1 MQRAILLLTSL
12 LRENRMHKCI
22 VLISMLVILA
32 VPSVSVYALAETS
45 LTGIV
50 RDAQTGEPL
59 PGATVVL
66 ARTSFGASTSIDGK
80 YAVHN
85 IAPGSYTIRATYIGY
100 NPAEKAVEVLEGK
113 ELKLDFKLEAVG
125 VQGEAVV
132 ITAQAAGQNQAIN
145 QQLISAQIVNVVS
158 AARIQELPDAN
169 AAEAVGRLPG
179 VSVLRSGGE
188 GNEVVVRGLQPK
200 YNAIMVNGVRMSSS
214 NSSDRSA
221 DLSMISPYS
230 LEGIEVSKSVT
241 ADQDPDVLGG
251 TVNFKMKEASAEKE
265 GLGLSLIGQGA
276 YNGLPDAQNKY
287 NNYKYVA
294 SVEGRF
300 FEDHSLGILAQADF
314 ERKNLSSNELSAGY
328 KEFQNNQTDYLI
340 TSLRINDI
348 PRDRVRTNGSF
359 VVDYKLPDGKITITN
374 FISSGTTKTETR
386 QESFTLGATNNHS
399 FTSTLTNSTLNT
411 LTNSL
416 EIEQQLPIFHAD
428 LRLSH
433 TYSETKNP
441 QDWTVTFTQSADPG
455 LNQFANKSDVDP
467 KAVPISASN
476 NASQTFLTT
485 IQSNNSWT
493 RDRAFTAALDLDAPL
508 NISDNITSVI
518 KFGGKFVY
526 QPRSYTY
533 EQFDNHGTSFSSP
546 SATIVARMIATRF
559 PGVRVEQGGIPISAF
574 IDPSFSYGKFLS
586 GDYATAYA
594 MNYGMAGAMANY
606 LQDNITAIQQV
617 DAEGYSRNVTASS
630 TNNYHGFEHQSA
642 AYVME
647 TFNIGEQIT
656 LIPGIRYQD
665 FRTQYTAP
673 QDIQHTFPYAVFD
686 GYDTLVEKDHSYWL
700 PDVSLRYKPFPWFD
714 VRLSYS
720 STLAY
725 PDYNAIT
732 PRIDVAGGGN
742 ISWNNTNLLPSRS
755 KNYDAYLSFYDNT
768 VGLLTVGGFLK
779 EIDNLI
785 YRYSFGVPDTELL
798 QYYPQR
804 KVQGVSASGLSGI
817 ITGFVN
823 NPYRINDYGMEL
835 DWQTHFW
842 YLPPPFD
849 GLVLNA
855 NYTHIFSNA
864 KYPITYLPPTRGAT
878 QIDTFFTA
886 PLVDQP
892 ANVVNFALGY
902 DYRGFSIRFSMIY
915 TSNIYTGSAGSDFY
929 PQLHASTLANSR
941 WDVSLK
947 QELPWF
953 GVQIYGD
960 LNNLTAVQDI
970 SAIQATTGVPRS
982 MELYGMSAD
991 LGLRWHL

>member
-1 MQRAILLLTSL
+1 MLNRTIFFFILLALTSAL
-12 LRENRMHKCI
+12 LASFAAAAPVSNI
-22 VLISMLVILA
+22 VGV
-32 VPSVSVYALAETS
+32 VH
-45 LTGIV
+45 
-50 RDAQTGEPL
+50 DAKTGEVL
-59 PGATVVL
+59 PGATIVL
-66 ARTSFGASTSIDGK
+66 SGTSLGASTDVDGK
-80 YAVHN
+80 YVVRN
-85 IAPGSYTIRATYIGY
+85 VPPGSYTIRATYIGY
-100 NPAEKAVEVLEGK
+100 EPALASVHVAEGV
-113 ELKLDFKLEAVG
+113 ELKQDFKLASVG
-125 VQGEAVV
+125 IQGEVV
-132 ITAQAAGQNQAIN
+132 VVTAQAAGQNEAIN
-145 QQLISAQIVNVVS
+145 KQLSSQQIVSVVS

-169 AAEAVGRLPG
+169 AAEAVGRLSG

-200 YNAIMVNGVRMSSS
+200 YNAIMIDGVRMSSS
-214 NSSDRSA
+214 NSNDRSA

-251 TVNFKMKEASAEKE
+251 TVNFKMKEASTEKE

-276 YNGLPDAQNKY
+276 YDGLSDASNKY

-314 ERKNLSSNELSAGY
+314 ERKNLSSNELTAGY
-328 KEFQNNQTDYLI
+328 NEFQNNQTDYVI
-340 TSLRINDI
+340 TSLKINDI
-348 PRDRVRTNGSF
+348 PRDRERANGSF
-359 VVDYKLPDGKITITN
+359 VVDYKLPSGKITLTN
-374 FISSGTTKTETR
+374 FLSSGTTETETR
-386 QESFTLGATNNHS
+386 QEAFTLGATNNHS

-416 EIEQQLPIFHAD
+416 DLEQQLPIFHAD
-428 LRLSH
+428 VRLSH
-433 TYSETKNP
+433 TYSETKDP

-455 LNQFANKSDVDP
+455 LNQFSNKSDVNP
-467 KAVPISASN
+467 QAVPVSAMN
-476 NASQTFLTT
+476 NPSQTFLSA

-493 RDRAFTAALDLDAPL
+493 RDRALTAALDLDAPL
-508 NISDNITSVI
+508 NFSENVTSVI
-518 KFGGKFVY
+518 KFGGKFIY

-533 EQFDNHGTSFSSP
+533 EQFDNHNTSFSSA
-546 SATIVARMIATRF
+546 SAKVVANMIAAQF
-559 PGVRVEQGGIPISAF
+559 PGVKVAQGGIPINPF
-574 IDPSFSYGKFLS
+574 IDPTFNYGKFLS
-586 GDYATAYA
+586 GNYAMAYA
-594 MNYGMAGAMANY
+594 MNYNLAGAIANY
-606 LQDNITAIQQV
+606 LQDNITAIEQV
-617 DAEGYSRNVTASS
+617 DAEGYSRNLTASS

-642 AYVME
+642 GYIME

-656 LIPGIRYQD
+656 FIPGVRYQD
-665 FRTQYTAP
+665 FRTHYIAP
-673 QDIQHTFPYAVFD
+673 QDIQHTFSYAEFD
-686 GYDTLVEKDHSYWL
+686 GYDTLVEKDHYYWL
-700 PDVSLRYKPFPWFD
+700 PDFSLRYKPLSWFD

-742 ISWNNTNLLPSRS
+742 ISWNNTNLVPSQS

-768 VGLLTVGGFLK
+768 IGLFTIGGFLK
-779 EIDNLI
+779 QIDNLI
-785 YRYSFGVPDTELL
+785 YTYSFGVPDTELL

-804 KVQGVSASGLSGI
+804 YVQGVNASGLSGV

-823 NPYRINDYGMEL
+823 NPYRIDDYGMEL

-842 YLPPPFD
+842 YLPQPFD

-892 ANVVNFALGY
+892 ANVVNVAVGY
-902 DYRGFSIRFSMIY
+902 DYRGFSIRVSMIY

-929 PQLHASTLANSR
+929 TQLHASTLANNR
-941 WDVSLK
+941 WDVSIK

-960 LNNLTAVQDI
+960 VNNLTAVQDI
-970 SAIQATTGVPRS
+970 SAIQATTGVPKS
-982 MELYGMSAD
+982 MELYGLSAD
-991 LGLRWHL
+991 VGLRWHL